1 MQKSENLCLTGELQ
15 CWGAVWGQPR
25 DTLLMGT
32 RSFAASMQGSGCAAD
47 PRTVKHSADPWPG
60 LMWN

>member
-1 MQKSENLCLTGELQ
+1 MLGSSVGTA
-15 CWGAVWGQPR
+15 W

-47 PRTVKHSADPWPG
+47 PCTVKRSAGPWPG